1 MITKEG
7 SSYSEMYVCWDSEH
21 DSFAENCVVDFM
33 VGCINDNRKLCKI
46 ETRKCENA
54 WNVLFYDFKLQL

>member
-1 MITKEG
+1 
-7 SSYSEMYVCWDSEH
+7 MYFCWDSEH

-46 ETRKCENA
+46 ETRMCQNA